1 MESLTITHISVFEFA
16 RKQKQKQE
24 VAKHELD
31 LEKWN
36 KNWIHKNIIVCRV
49 FLNFH
54 LWEHMLKISL
64 SLNYNF
70 MLVKLCYL

>member
-49 FLNFH
+49 FF
-54 LWEHMLKISL
+54 
-64 SLNYNF
+64 
-70 MLVKLCYL
+70 